1 MSALPKIPL
10 DSSQDLAFLR
20 LQLQQSLSQ
29 RLQFHLPNAL
39 PEDHLRNLIE
49 SHISTFLS
57 STMQETSQN
66 ITINGLEP
74 RPSDIAKGVQVE
86 SESYETFDV
95 GLQQEV
101 LKRHAEL
108 EETITRVTT
117 MRRNVPQRIKAA
129 HKSITIPELSTSGQA
144 ATEPMEDLKPV
155 EIPRLDEVIQS
166 YEDSVK
172 LLKEMKGNV
181 GAVNAKV
188 QRAKEV
194 LQYIQS
200 EHATTGS
207 SSQAN

>member
-1 MSALPKIPL
+1 MSTLPKIPL
-10 DSSQDLAFLR
+10 DSSSDLAFLR

-29 RLQFHLPNAL
+29 RLQYHLPNAL

-49 SHISTFLS
+49 SHISSFLS

-86 SESYETFDV
+86 SESYETFDTA
-95 GLQQEV
+95 LQQAV

-108 EETITRVTT
+108 EEIITRVTT
-117 MRRNVPQRIKAA
+117 MRREIPEQIKAA
-129 HKSITIPELSTSGQA
+129 HTPAPVPDMNDSTVDVDA
-144 ATEPMEDLKPV
+144 MEDLKPV
-155 EIPRLDEVIQS
+155 EIARLDEVVKS

-172 LLKEMKGNV
+172 LMKEMKSTV
-181 GAVNAKV
+181 GSVSAKL

-194 LQYIQS
+194 LEYIQK
-200 EHATTGS
+200 EQATTS
-207 SSQAN
+207 SG